1 MSCIYLS
8 ALEPCS
14 WTTCTDTGHALCH
27 DNLLKAHIPHAQPP
41 VNRLAMTSMLEARY
55 THVLSKKQ
63 HEAIQTCRY
72 TCNYVTMQNIL
83 LHLVHM
89 ETYSSY
95 QKKLQT
101 GCKWFLKTCGLW
113 SFVNYLQSFVYQ
125 LWTSQHICHKFSNL
139 LGTCVCKPVHPFA
152 MRSIQYKHT
161 VTNYGQAMTD
171 LWLFCVYMYVF
182 ITL

>member
-89 ETYSSY
+89 ETYSSF
-95 QKKLQT
+95 QKKF
-101 GCKWFLKTCGLW
+101 CKLVASGSWRL
-113 SFVNYLQSFVYQ
+113 VVRED
-125 LWTSQHICHKFSNL
+125 LWTICEASW
-139 LGTCVCKPVHPFA
+139 TICKL
-152 MRSIQYKHT
+152 RNTS
-161 VTNYGQAMTD
+161 VTNLASYLGLVFASQFTR
-171 LWLFCVYMYVF
+171 LWCEAYNTNMQSLIMARPWLTRHCFMY
-182 ITL
+182 IMSL